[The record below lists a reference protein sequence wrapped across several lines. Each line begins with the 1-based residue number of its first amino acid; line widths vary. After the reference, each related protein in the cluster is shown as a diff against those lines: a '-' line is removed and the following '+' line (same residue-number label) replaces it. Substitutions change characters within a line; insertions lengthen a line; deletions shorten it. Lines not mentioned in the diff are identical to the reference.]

1 MKDGRRGKNV
11 SSCSLVFPFQT
22 ALGVLVPE
30 CWCLFGNLLG
40 SVLPVKLLQRRQLWS
55 VRVVLTAQLSR
66 LMEAGLLLDLVFLLI
81 VSCA

>member
-1 MKDGRRGKNV
+1 M
-11 SSCSLVFPFQT
+11 
-22 ALGVLVPE
+22 
-30 CWCLFGNLLG
+30 
-40 SVLPVKLLQRRQLWS
+40 KLLQRRQLWS